1 MILYAD
7 SSALLAWLLEEP
19 GHERVGAL
27 LADADQIIAS
37 VITPLECART
47 LHRGRHSGRVPA
59 AVADQARLL
68 LRTLQAGWTVL
79 GLTDEIV
86 DRALGP
92 FPVEPVRTLDALH
105 LATADVARQ
114 SLGALTV
121 LSLDERVRRNAAAI
135 GLSLAPAD
143 PVASAGAVHGTSG

>member
-19 GHERVGAL
+19 GKERVGAL
-27 LADADQIIAS
+27 LADADQIVAS
-37 VITPLECART
+37 VITPLECVRALR
-47 LHRGRHSGRVPA
+47 RGRRIGRFSDE
-59 AVADQARLL
+59 VAEQAERL
-68 LRTLQAGWTVL
+68 LRTLQTGWTVL
-79 GLTDEIV
+79 GLTDDII

-92 FPVEPVRTLDALH
+92 FPAEPVRTLDALH

-121 LSLDERVRRNAAAI
+121 LSLDQRVRRNTAAM
-135 GLSLAPAD
+135 GLAVAP
-143 PVASAGAVHGTSG
+143 